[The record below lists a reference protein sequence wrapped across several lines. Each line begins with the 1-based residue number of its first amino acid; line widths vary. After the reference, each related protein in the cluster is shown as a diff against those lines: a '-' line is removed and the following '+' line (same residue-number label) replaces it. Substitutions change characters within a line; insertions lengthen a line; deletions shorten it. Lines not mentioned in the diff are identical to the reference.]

1 MIGKAALAIKQIN
14 NLIEE
19 LQNIKNPVL
28 DSKKTQIKAISKT
41 IQQIERSGV
50 QVPDDL
56 LIIQNKLKF
65 ELNELDNTN
74 DVLLFIADELS
85 KSVGKIRDHYN
96 KTADVIIRKNTYKG
110 RISRDIPTIKRPELQ
125 KAVIETLNEF
135 GGRANANDV
144 LDKLAIKLKTKLTPA
159 DLELLDDGYNRWQ
172 KNVHW
177 TRYILT
183 EKGVLK
189 SNSPRGIWELSD
201 KYMKKS

>member
-1 MIGKAALAIKQIN
+1 M
-14 NLIEE
+14 
-19 LQNIKNPVL
+19 V
-28 DSKKTQIKAISKT
+28 
-41 IQQIERSGV
+41 QQIEISGV

-65 ELNELDNTN
+65 ELNELDNPD

-85 KSVGKIRDHYN
+85 KSVVRIRGHQNKIP
-96 KTADVIIRKNTYKG
+96 DVTIRKYKG
-110 RISRDIPTIKRPELQ
+110 RISRVIPTIKRPELQ
-125 KAVIETLNEF
+125 RAVIETLNEF
-135 GGRANANDV
+135 GGRANANDI
-144 LDKLAIKLKTKLTPA
+144 LDKLAIKLKTRFTPA
-159 DLELLDDGYNRWQ
+159 DLELLDDGYTRWQ

-201 KYMKKS
+201 NYMKKI